1 METVRTS
8 TESCEAIAGTATAGQ
23 ACTECSSS
31 SVLLSGSVAKME
43 KLAALTGMKSFPSL
57 AKRIPV
63 VSSQGKPLMPARRRR
78 VELWVS
84 TRKATPFVNELGI
97 FCARLNVEP
106 SGYVIQPVVIG
117 VDPGSKKEGVSVLT
131 ELTDLIHI
139 QLDAKTK
146 IKEKLESRAILR
158 RARRGRNTPC
168 RVNRSNRSMPQ
179 DRIPPST
186 KARWDWKL
194 TIVKALMRVYPIA
207 KVVIE
212 DIKATT
218 KKGQHKWN
226 RSFSPL
232 EAGKTYFANQIG
244 VLNLPLV
251 LIAGYETKALRDDLG
266 LKKTSRKMDEVFDA
280 HCVDSFVLA
289 LYGLGIKRQPTSGRL
304 LCIAPLDYR
313 RRALHLEVP
322 AKGGLRRSHGGT
334 RSMGFRRGTLVQHPR
349 YGLAY
354 VGGTSNERISLHSI
368 GTGKRLTKVVRPSEC
383 KFVSYNA
390 LRWHWR

>member
-1 METVRTS
+1 MIVRTS
-8 TESCEAIAGTATAGQ
+8 TESCEAIAGTAIAGQ
-23 ACTECSSS
+23 TCEKCSSS
-31 SVLLSGSVAKME
+31 FTPLSGSVAKME
-43 KLAALTGMKSFPSL
+43 KLAALTGMKAFPSP

-63 VSSQGKPLMPARRRR
+63 ISSKGVPLMPARRRR
-78 VELWVS
+78 VELWIK

-97 FCARLNVEP
+97 FCARLDVEP
-106 SGYVIQPVVIG
+106 SGYATQPVVIG
-117 VDPGSKKEGVSVLT
+117 IDPGSKKEGVSVLT
-131 ELTDLIHI
+131 ELTDLLHI

-146 IKEKLESRAILR
+146 VKEKLGGRAALR
-158 RARRGRNTPC
+158 HARRGRNTPC
-168 RVNRSNRSMPQ
+168 RANRSNRSVHS

-194 TIVKALMRVYPIA
+194 TIVKALMKIYPVS
-207 KVVIE
+207 KVVVE
-212 DIKATT
+212 DIKAVT
-218 KKGQHKWN
+218 KKGQRKWN
-226 RSFSPL
+226 KSFSPL
-232 EAGKTYFANQIG
+232 EAGKTYFANQIKA
-244 VLNLPLV
+244 LELPLV

-266 LKKTSRKMDEVFDA
+266 LKKTKAKMDEIFAA

-334 RSMGFRRGTLVQHPR
+334 RSMGFRRGSLVRHQK
-349 YGLAY
+349 YGLTY
-354 VGGTSNERISLHSI
+354 VGGSSNERISLHSVEI
-368 GTGKRLTKVVRPSEC
+368 GDRLAQNVRPSDC

-390 LRWHWR
+390 IRWHWVS

>member
-1 METVRTS
+1 
-8 TESCEAIAGTATAGQ
+8 
-23 ACTECSSS
+23 
-31 SVLLSGSVAKME
+31 
-43 KLAALTGMKSFPSL
+43 
-57 AKRIPV
+57 
-63 VSSQGKPLMPARRRR
+63 
-78 VELWVS
+78 LWVS